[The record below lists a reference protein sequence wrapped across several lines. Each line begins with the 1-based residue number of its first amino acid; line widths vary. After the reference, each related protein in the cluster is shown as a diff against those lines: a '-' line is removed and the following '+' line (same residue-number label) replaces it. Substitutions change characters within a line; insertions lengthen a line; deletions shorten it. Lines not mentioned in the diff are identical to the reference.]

1 MILSQILENC
11 VDSINNSEGN
21 VTPFLLLRGIN
32 FLELCP
38 QLEVVSFELV
48 GLDVKPENVKD
59 IMSRTTII
67 WENWLCDLFQKLFYE
82 IHIIHVFTSPQLE

>member
-11 VDSINNSEGN
+11 VDSINNSEGTEFTKCYT
-21 VTPFLLLRGIN
+21 VLSLLGIN

-48 GLDVKPENVKD
+48 GLDVKPENVKY
-59 IMSRTTII
+59 IMSRATII
-67 WENWLCDLFQKLFYE
+67 
-82 IHIIHVFTSPQLE
+82 